1 MSRKSIDL
9 AEWLLRSVAK
19 ADEEGRS
26 DSRTWATCW
35 EESYRELGG
44 CKVSVGRKPCSKNA
58 AYGLWLLGRIKG
70 TGRAWQNISVCDV
83 NREMGKNAAYAVI
96 AVDVLAD
103 GTNRN
108 TRQLWEQVKHLYA
121 AVTGELPAI
130 NQQGQISLVLA
141 LARRG
146 LLAMGRC
153 VVTADKATTK

>member
-1 MSRKSIDL
+1 MVASKRREGRRRGPQRQQNVGYVLGRVVPRTRRLQGVCWPEAMPKECRVRTLAAWTYQGYRPSMAEHFRVRCESRK
-9 AEWLLRSVAK
+9 
-19 ADEEGRS
+19 
-26 DSRTWATCW
+26 
-35 EESYRELGG
+35 
-44 CKVSVGRKPCSKNA
+44 
-58 AYGLWLLGRIKG
+58 
-70 TGRAWQNISVCDV
+70 
-83 NREMGKNAAYAVI
+83 GKNAAYAVI

-130 NQQGQISLVLA
+130 NQQGQISLVQA

-153 VVTADKATTK
+153 VVTADKATTR